1 MEAITAQAEK
11 MNKIIII
18 GGGIAAVNG
27 IQAIR
32 EVDPDVAI
40 DLFSEEKYYP
50 YYRLKLSKMLFDKLD
65 EDSTGMLL
73 KPKDWYQQNK
83 VNLHLNVKVLGVN
96 VDRQEI
102 LLPQGNSMRYDG
114 LLLANGARNR
124 LLSITGF
131 DSCKLYSIR
140 NLEDI
145 IEIRNEMENKNRVF
159 YIGGGVL
166 GLETAWVIQQHGK
179 KAAIAEIQNRLF
191 PHQLDEKAATILEGL
206 VESFGIRVFTNA
218 EVIKIYGNQAA
229 WGVEMRDG
237 QKFECDMVL
246 YSTGIQPNTDIVKG
260 TPIQINRGIVVNGK
274 MQTSVSNIY
283 AAGDVAEYEG
293 RVYGLWNIAAGQGK
307 IAGYNMAGN
316 STVYRPGIPVTA
328 LNAFGTSLFSMGDV
342 SDTGGVRTI
351 MEEDHAKNIYRRIFV
366 KNQTIIGAI
375 CIGDP
380 GKTVPFKNAIE
391 QKLSLNGIEWENIT
405 IGEILEELKPLPG
418 TGGNIEP
425 RSGSK

>member
-1 MEAITAQAEK
+1 MK
-11 MNKIIII
+11 NIIII

-32 EVDPDVAI
+32 EVDPDIAI
-40 DLFSEEKYYP
+40 DLFCEEKYYP

-83 VNLHLNVKVLGVN
+83 VNLHFNVKVLGVD

-102 LLPQGNSMRYDG
+102 LLPQGNSMRYEG

-124 LLSITGF
+124 LLSITGL

-145 IEIRNEMENKNRVF
+145 IEIRNEMESKNQIF

-206 VESFGIRVFTNA
+206 VESFGIKVFTNA

-237 QKFECDMVL
+237 QKFPCDMVL

-260 TPIQINRGIVVNGK
+260 TAIQINRGIVVGDK
-274 MQTSVSNIY
+274 MQTSVPNIY

-307 IAGYNMAGN
+307 IAGYNMAGR
-316 STVYRPGIPVTA
+316 STVYQPGIPVTA

-342 SDTGGVRTI
+342 SETGGARTI
-351 MEEDHAKNIYRRIFV
+351 MEEDRAKNIYRKIFV
-366 KNQTIIGAI
+366 KNQAIIGAI

-391 QKLSLNGIEWENIT
+391 QKLSLNGMDWGNIT
-405 IGEILEELKPLPG
+405 IAEILNGLKSLPG
-418 TGGNIEP
+418 TGG
-425 RSGSK
+425 KH